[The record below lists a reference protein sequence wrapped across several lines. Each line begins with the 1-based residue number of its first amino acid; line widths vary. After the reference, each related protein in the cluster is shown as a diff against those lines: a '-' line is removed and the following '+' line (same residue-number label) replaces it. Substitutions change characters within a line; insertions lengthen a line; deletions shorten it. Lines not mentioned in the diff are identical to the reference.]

1 MTGLRV
7 EYVYGPKKLVSALWF
22 AHQFIVTCLNG
33 PAQYA
38 ALSVLNGSQNCV
50 KEMVREFDRRRRLV
64 YKRLNE
70 IDGFDC
76 MLPKGAFYV
85 FPNITAFGMS
95 SDEFV
100 EFLLREAKVATA
112 PGSSFGSYGEGY
124 IRISYAS
131 SYQKLEEALDRIEK
145 AVGHIK

>member
-1 MTGLRV
+1 
-7 EYVYGPKKLVSALWF
+7 
-22 AHQFIVTCLNG
+22 
-33 PAQYA
+33 
-38 ALSVLNGSQNCV
+38 
-50 KEMVREFDRRRRLV
+50 
-64 YKRLNE
+64 
-70 IDGFDC
+70 

-85 FPNITAFGMS
+85 LSDITAFGMS
-95 SDEFV
+95 SDKFV
-100 EFLLREAKVATA
+100 EFLLKEAKVATA